1 MADQVK
7 AAGELVTALFQ
18 AIEHGQNRIASVPG
32 ILKQVIQEDAWRQY
46 ALPHSSVIHIYS
58 SFREFVEDWL
68 RISLEDLKAIC
79 TARCDYEAL
88 DLVDKVTKG
97 KQGQR
102 NDLVDNV
109 NYVNSPDGNANTYAL
124 RKLRKDRPDLHA
136 KVIAGELTPNSAMVE
151 AGFRQKQ
158 ITIVLDAV
166 RAANAINRH
175 FNDEQRKQIV
185 ELIGQY
191 KCTTLARNK

>member
-1 MADQVK
+1 MLD
-7 AAGELVTALFQ
+7 
-18 AIEHGQNRIASVPG
+18 
-32 ILKQVIQEDAWRQY
+32 
-46 ALPHSSVIHIYS
+46 
-58 SFREFVEDWL
+58 
-68 RISLEDLKAIC
+68 KAI
-79 TARCDYEAL
+79 TGQHGGDRSK
-88 DLVDKVTKG
+88 VNNINHDKATKG
-97 KQGQR
+97 T
-102 NDLVDNV
+102 
-109 NYVNSPDGNANTYAL
+109 SNTYAL

-175 FNDEQRKQIV
+175 FNDEQRKQVV